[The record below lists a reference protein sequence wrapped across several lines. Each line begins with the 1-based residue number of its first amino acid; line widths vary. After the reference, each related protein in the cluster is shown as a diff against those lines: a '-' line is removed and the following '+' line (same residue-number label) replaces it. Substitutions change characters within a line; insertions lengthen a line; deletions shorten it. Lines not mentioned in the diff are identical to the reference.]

1 MKIKDDSKEVATEVI
16 NTLSQIFIAAITAV
30 ASGSDP
36 YTAGAGVFFGQIA
49 GLRNKLK
56 INRVENFVVELG
68 KYMESKNISFD
79 WENINSEDFGDFFE
93 EILMKISRTSS
104 KKKIERFKLLV
115 MGQIVSPVSYNY
127 ILRFSELVDKL
138 QDLHIDILTTYVN
151 SEEEFIKIQDALSKI
166 YKEKDNTEIMLLK
179 VKSDSRASKKQI
191 DMMTKGMERLEG
203 AILDKQNLYNQI
215 RRTRNS
221 QFKALGENEF
231 NFILNDLR
239 VMGLIYNPSEGR
251 ASDTGEYSGYRCTP
265 LAIGFIKYLND
276 ETTSAQYVLK

>member
-16 NTLSQIFIAAITAV
+16 NTLSQIFIGAMTAV

-49 GLRNKLK
+49 GLRSKLK

-68 KYMESKNISFD
+68 KYMESKNVSLD
-79 WENINSEDFGDFFE
+79 WENVNSEDFGDFFE

-104 KKKIERFKLLV
+104 KKKLERFKLLV
-115 MGQIVSPVSYNY
+115 MGQIVSPISYNY

-138 QDLHIDILTTYVN
+138 QDLQIDILTTYVN
-151 SEEEFIKIQDALSKI
+151 TEEEFVKIQDALREI
-166 YKEKDNTEIMLLK
+166 YKEKDDTEIMLLK
-179 VKSDSRASKKQI
+179 VKSDNRASKKQT
-191 DMMTKGMERLEG
+191 DMMIKGMERLEG
-203 AILDKQNLYNQI
+203 DILYKQNAYNQI

-239 VMGLIYNPSEGR
+239 AMGLIYNPSGER

-265 LAIGFIKYLND
+265 LAIGFIKYLN
-276 ETTSAQYVLK
+276 ETISTH